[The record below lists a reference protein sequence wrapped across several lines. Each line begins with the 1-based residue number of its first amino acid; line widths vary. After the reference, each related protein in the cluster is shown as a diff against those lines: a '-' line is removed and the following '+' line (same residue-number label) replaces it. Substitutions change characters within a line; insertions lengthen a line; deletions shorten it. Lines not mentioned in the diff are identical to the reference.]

1 MKFSTISSI
10 IIGTL
15 LLSSPA
21 SAGWFDDLTK
31 QEQSQPEA
39 TQTQNNNLVGSVM
52 SQLGLNQNQAEGG
65 LGSLLSLAKTT
76 LGSDSF
82 GPIAEA
88 IPGIDGLLSA
98 APQLDNDSG
107 MSGLVSM
114 AGDLGSSLQGGAQVY
129 DSFEKLGISKEL
141 AMPMVDIVKGYL
153 DANAGAG
160 TTDLLMQGL
169 GAIL

>member
-1 MKFSTISSI
+1 MKFSTISSF

-31 QEQSQPEA
+31 QEHRQPTA
-39 TQTQNNNLVGSVM
+39 TQTQNNDLVGSVM

-65 LGSLLSLAKTT
+65 LGSLLSLAQTT
-76 LGSDSF
+76 LGGDSF

-98 APQLDNDSG
+98 APQLDSDSG
-107 MSGLVSM
+107 MSGLLSK
-114 AGDLGSSLQGGAQVY
+114 AGDLGSSLQGGAKVY

>member
-1 MKFSTISSI
+1 MKFSTISSF

-21 SAGWFDDLTK
+21 SAGWFDDLTE
-31 QEQSQPEA
+31 QEQSQPTA
-39 TQTQNNNLVGSVM
+39 TQTQNNDLVGSVM

-76 LGSDSF
+76 LGGDSF

-98 APQLDNDSG
+98 APQLDSDSG
-107 MSGLVSM
+107 MSGLLSK
-114 AGDLGSSLQGGAQVY
+114 AGDLGSSLQGGAKVY
-129 DSFEKLGISKEL
+129 DSFEKLGISKDL

>member
-1 MKFSTISSI
+1 MKFSTISSF

-31 QEQSQPEA
+31 QEQSQPTA
-39 TQTQNNNLVGSVM
+39 TQTQNNDLVGSVM
-52 SQLGLNQNQAEGG
+52 SQLSLNQNQAEGG

-76 LGSDSF
+76 LGGDSF

-98 APQLDNDSG
+98 APQLDSDSG
-107 MSGLVSM
+107 MSGLLSK
-114 AGDLGSSLQGGAQVY
+114 AGDLGSSLQGGAKVY